1 VLWIRAN
8 DTDNTVAFDNLT
20 LIANG
25 LYASA
30 YFHKSPPGK
39 VIFKTRIIAI
49 RFELQP
55 EFQQHITN
63 PKHILVLFHEKY
75 VNLQIS

>member
-39 VIFKTRIIAI
+39 VILKL
-49 RFELQP
+49 E
-55 EFQQHITN
+55 
-63 PKHILVLFHEKY
+63 
-75 VNLQIS
+75 S